1 MYLLVWSLVV
11 FSSLNIYKVF
21 LLGSVFM
28 NIAVTGHTSGIGL
41 AIYSAYTQ
49 ADHTVIGFSRTNGYD
64 IGIAVDDIL
73 DQSLHCDIFVNN
85 AYHKIGQ
92 NKILEK
98 LLMLWEGTNKYIIN
112 ISSNIVNIHSQ
123 FPEPLIKYRTVKQL
137 SNHIVSNYTGSINIL
152 NVLPDIVKTNFYL
165 GGSLLE
171 LGMDPKY
178 VADTVI
184 KEIKPGVHELIIRH
198 PDW

>member
-1 MYLLVWSLVV
+1 
-11 FSSLNIYKVF
+11 
-21 LLGSVFM
+21 M

-41 AIYSAYTQ
+41 AIFNAFTQ
-49 ADHTVIGFSRTNGYD
+49 ADHTLTGFSRTNGYD
-64 IGIAVDDIL
+64 IGVAVDSIL

-85 AYHKIGQ
+85 AYHETGQ

-98 LLMLWEGTNKYIIN
+98 LLTCWEGTDKYIIN
-112 ISSNIVNIHSQ
+112 ISSNIVNMHSQ
-123 FPEPLIKYRTVKQL
+123 FPEPLVKYKTVKQL
-137 SNHIVSNYTGSINIL
+137 SNHIVNNYAGSVNIL